1 MIFTYITVLR
11 HIISFFHIVY
21 VPNNYSGM
29 LHPAPEPAK
38 LTKFYPNLSF
48 LFPSEVD
55 PSIDKLA
62 ELSKRLTKVDAT
74 KSEGL
79 TESLEIFMKEDIVF
93 KTVKNL
99 SDNLFNKREVRHSLR
114 SIMKSLLKK

>member
-1 MIFTYITVLR
+1 
-11 HIISFFHIVY
+11 
-21 VPNNYSGM
+21 M

-55 PSIDKLA
+55 SSVDKLA
-62 ELSKRLTKVDAT
+62 ELFKWLTKVDAT

-79 TESLEIFMKEDIVF
+79 TESLETFMKEDIVF

-99 SDNLFNKREVRHSLR
+99 SDNFFNKREVRHGLR